1 MKKFSHVIE
10 APQGL
15 HARTAGKIA
24 AAAMDYKSS
33 VLVGFRGKKAQ
44 ARDLIGLMGLYAEEG
59 DCLEVEIS
67 GEDEAEACGKMKAV
81 MEENL

>member
-24 AAAMDYKSS
+24 AAAMDCRSS
-33 VLVGFRGKKAQ
+33 VLVGFQGKKAQ
-44 ARDLIGLMGLYAEEG
+44 ARDLIGLMGLYAARG
-59 DCLEVEIS
+59 DRLEVEIS
-67 GEDEAEACGKMKAV
+67 GEDEEDACRKMMEV